1 MKNLIWVIVA
11 AVILGGGYML
21 FSGKSPQDIAND
33 ISETV
38 DEPDTLQ
45 SAAEAT
51 GEAVETAAETTVEAV
66 EDAAD
71 TVVEEASGAT
81 NTAADALEQTATDAA
96 EVATGTAEEAA
107 EAASEAVDEVADM
120 VEESAAA
127 VTDTAPDASGTE
139 TATQEADEAAGDMV
153 ENGAEETGGLS
164 DALTVD
170 GFDLDKV
177 TEAIDASD
185 LGQMEKMTLKNGIE
199 QARDNPDALAQIL
212 ARIRDALGL
221 GGGAN

>member
-1 MKNLIWVIVA
+1 MKNLIWVIIA

-45 SAAEAT
+45 SAVEAT

-71 TVVEEASGAT
+71 TAVDMA
-81 NTAADALEQTATDAA
+81 QDAA

-127 VTDTAPDASGTE
+127 VTDTA
-139 TATQEADEAAGDMV
+139 AGDMV
-153 ENGAEETGGLS
+153 ENGTEETGGLS